1 MTKLLYFTVN
11 FVNPLQYVWSM
22 KLSKMIN
29 LQNEDYRI
37 SQHPREVD
45 SKNNLYVFVSLKYE
59 RQLIVNILILRDF
72 IVFLSL
78 CVILESTNGRLIM
91 TSLGKY
97 LSFIFTVIQTLHLEL
112 KLRNSNLNTF
122 RQCKH
127 VDYFEWK
134 FTRS

>member
-78 CVILESTNGRLIM
+78 CVVLESTNGRLIM

>member
-112 KLRNSNLNTF
+112 KLRISNLNTF

-127 VDYFEWK
+127 VDY
-134 FTRS
+134 S

>member
-78 CVILESTNGRLIM
+78 CVVLESTNGRLIM

-112 KLRNSNLNTF
+112 KLRISNLNTF

-127 VDYFEWK
+127 VDY
-134 FTRS
+134 S

>member
-1 MTKLLYFTVN
+1 MTELLYFTVN

-29 LQNEDYRI
+29 LQNEDYRRYR
-37 SQHPREVD
+37 STREKLILKIIGMY
-45 SKNNLYVFVSLKYE
+45 SLRLKYE
-59 RQLIVNILILRDF
+59 RQLIVNILILRNF

-78 CVILESTNGRLIM
+78 CVVLESTNGRLIM

-127 VDYFEWK
+127 VDYF
-134 FTRS
+134 